1 MKTSS
6 QLSLLEISDF
16 IFQMETSR
24 VQETTTNKNVPL
36 KKLLVE
42 DLHSEYSYGGGGV
55 LKKAF

>member
-42 DLHSEYSYGGGGV
+42 DLHSEYSYVGGGV